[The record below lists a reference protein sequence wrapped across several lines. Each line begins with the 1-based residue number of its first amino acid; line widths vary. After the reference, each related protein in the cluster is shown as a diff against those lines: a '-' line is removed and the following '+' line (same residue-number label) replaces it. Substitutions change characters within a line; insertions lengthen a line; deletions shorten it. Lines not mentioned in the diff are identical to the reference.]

1 MLTLVQDTW
10 ASIAILLYKRD
21 SARYEWRARAR
32 KGFGLF
38 IQACKYSHLL
48 MQMLSPVQDAWASIA
63 IILYKKDSGAYK
75 WRARARKGYGNFV
88 GAVDDL
94 RAAKYYS
101 SNAPEHIPAI
111 ERVRLWHR
119 QSLPRDES
127 GMSYLCQ
134 GCSNFIG
141 VVEELR
147 AAEYCSSNVPEK
159 FLGIEQV
166 RLRPRQ

>member
-10 ASIAILLYKRD
+10 PSIAIFLYERD

-32 KGFGLF
+32 KGFELF

-48 MQMLSPVQDAWASIA
+48 MLSCVQDAWASIA

-75 WRARARKGYGNFV
+75 WRARARKGYGNFI
-88 GAVDDL
+88 GAVEDL

-119 QSLPRDES
+119 QSLPRVS
-127 GMSYLCQ
+127 GMSIFAKATATSL
-134 GCSNFIG
+134 
-141 VVEELR
+141 VL
-147 AAEYCSSNVPEK
+147 
-159 FLGIEQV
+159 
-166 RLRPRQ
+166 

>member
-10 ASIAILLYKRD
+10 ASIAIILYKRD

-32 KGFGLF
+32 EGFELF

-48 MQMLSPVQDAWASIA
+48 ILSCVQDAWASIA

-75 WRARARKGYGNFV
+75 WRARARKGYGNFI
-88 GAVDDL
+88 GAVEDL
-94 RAAKYYS
+94 RTAKYYS

-119 QSLPRDES
+119 QSFPIVS
-127 GMSYLCQ
+127 GMSICAKATATSLVLWR
-134 GCSNFIG
+134 S
-141 VVEELR
+141 
-147 AAEYCSSNVPEK
+147 
-159 FLGIEQV
+159 
-166 RLRPRQ
+166 